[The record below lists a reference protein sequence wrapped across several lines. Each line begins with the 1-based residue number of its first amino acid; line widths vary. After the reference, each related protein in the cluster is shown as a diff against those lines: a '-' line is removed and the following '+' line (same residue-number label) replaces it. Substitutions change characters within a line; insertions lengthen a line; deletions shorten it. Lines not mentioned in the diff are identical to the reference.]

1 MTVKWSRDVRNDVE
15 QAAFDAIDAEIE
27 WIAHAVGARGVHY
40 PALISRTTLERAG
53 YPESFPHLLLSA
65 TRADGE
71 TPWCLSPAVCYH
83 TYAQLAG
90 KVLTDPVTLTAK
102 GICFRGEQD
111 TSPGIRQV
119 EFEMREI
126 VFLGE
131 RQWVDAQSRIAV
143 QRITSL
149 ATRIAIHG
157 SWHPAEDPFFLPSG
171 EGKALM
177 QRLLGVK
184 EEYRAGGADGLALAS
199 VNRHGTF
206 FGERFD
212 IRQADGQ
219 PVNSACVAVGLDR
232 WFAALTQVNRRTCHD
247 IHASALGE
255 LSGLNERA

>member
-1 MTVKWSRDVRNDVE
+1 MTPDKWSRDVRNDVE
-15 QAAFDAIDAEIE
+15 QAAFDAIDTEIE

-40 PALISRTTLERAG
+40 PALISRSTLERAG
-53 YPESFPHLLLSA
+53 YMESFPHLLLSA
-65 TRADGE
+65 MRLDGQ

-83 TYAQLAG
+83 TYEQLSG
-90 KVLTDPVTLTAK
+90 TLVTDPVTLTAK
-102 GICFRGEQD
+102 GLCFRGEQE
-111 TSPGIRQV
+111 TSFGIRQV

-131 RQWVDAQSRIAV
+131 RPWVEAQSRIAV

-149 ATRIAIHG
+149 ATRIGIRG
-157 SWHPAEDPFFLPSG
+157 SWHAAEDPFFLPSG

-212 IRQADGQ
+212 IRQGDGE
-219 PVNSACVAVGLDR
+219 PVHSACVAVGLDR
-232 WFAALTQVNRRTCHD
+232 WFATLTAVNRRTCHD
-247 IHASALGE
+247 IHAASITE
-255 LSGLNERA
+255 LSEPA